1 MAFDA
6 CLIFENPGSGGIA
19 ITGETMDEDMKKKKA
34 FEIKQFSFGFT
45 NTVNIGSQSGGA
57 GAGKA
62 TFEDFS
68 VQKNTHSGSP
78 RLFRTCCSGG
88 PYGDVTLILRRSG
101 GGRSKSGAPFL
112 SFKFKLVAVTS
123 VNWEGSEGDDVP
135 GETVVFEYDALKLD
149 S

>member
-68 VQKNTHSGSP
+68 VQKNTDSGSP
-78 RLFRTCCSGG
+78 GLFRTCCSGG
-88 PYGDVTLILRRSG
+88 HYGDVTLILRRSG
-101 GGRSKSGAPFL
+101 GDRSKSGTPFL
-112 SFKFKLVAVTS
+112 TFKFKLVAVKS
-123 VNWEGSEGDDVP
+123 VNRSAERRVGKECVSTCRSRCP
-135 GETVVFEYDALKLD
+135 PYD
-149 S
+149 